1 MTHNRFELKQRI
13 LLTSESLHQ
22 TFPYSNWAM
31 YHCILLCF
39 LGSTTLVVYNYSFHK
54 YKLIHQA
61 VWFPL
66 KYLFFTEFSDF
77 LILWPLTHIVFPTNI
92 LRRKCAHY
100 VMPFLCNNFMP
111 PVEISVLS
119 KNVLALEIKCK
130 FNPSGLLTEMP
141 PRPPNL
147 SHWVT
152 ENVT

>member
-1 MTHNRFELKQRI
+1 
-13 LLTSESLHQ
+13 
-22 TFPYSNWAM
+22 M

-39 LGSTTLVVYNYSFHK
+39 LGGTTLVVYNYSFHK

-66 KYLFFTEFSDF
+66 KYLSFFHWIFWLFDSLTTDSHCLSNKHPREKMRTLCHAFS
-77 LILWPLTHIVFPTNI
+77 LQELHATS
-92 LRRKCAHY
+92 R
-100 VMPFLCNNFMP
+100 NN
-111 PVEISVLS
+111 SVLS
-119 KNVLALEIKCK
+119 KAVLALEIKCK

-141 PRPPNL
+141 HPPHPPNL